1 MLITFRSN
9 AAGPIMMFGE
19 VGTALL
25 KMMGQSGV
33 VPGAITG
40 ADVPRALAQLKA
52 AVAAEKAKPA
62 PDGAAKEEDDLGDS
76 SSGRIAR
83 PVGIA
88 TRAVPLLDLL
98 ERAAKANAD
107 VLWEGG

>member
-19 VGTALL
+19 VGTTLL

-40 ADVPRALAQLKA
+40 EDVQRALAQLKS
-52 AVAAEKAKPA
+52 AVAAEKDKPA
-62 PDGAAKEEDDLGDS
+62 AKGKEDEDDS
-76 SSGRIAR
+76 SAGRIAR

-88 TRAVPLLDLL
+88 TRAVPLVDLL
-98 ERAAKANAD
+98 ERASKAKAD
-107 VLWEGG
+107 VLWEGS